1 MITGPGI
8 SPNLDDP
15 AAMTF
20 ATIEYFRRNGA
31 PDDHGE

>member
-1 MITGPGI
+1 MILGPGI

-15 AAMTF
+15 AAMTS

-31 PDDHGE
+31 LDGHGE